1 MLLWDAEGANQWPW
15 KHVCVTL
22 FNLVLSRSS
31 QYFGE
36 SKPDRGKKMAKG
48 DYCAVFGCN
57 NDRKFSEMYRFLREK
72 TPHTISVLQE
82 SKPEVQGLDQKAS
95 LEEFQGEQTH

>member
-57 NDRKFSEMYRFLREK
+57 NDRKFPEKYVQVSSEDKLDGFLAYGNRK
-72 TPHTISVLQE
+72 
-82 SKPEVQGLDQKAS
+82 
-95 LEEFQGEQTH
+95 

>member
-36 SKPDRGKKMAKG
+36 SKPDRGIVLYLDATMIVNFPK
-48 DYCAVFGCN
+48 
-57 NDRKFSEMYRFLREK
+57 SMYRFLREK